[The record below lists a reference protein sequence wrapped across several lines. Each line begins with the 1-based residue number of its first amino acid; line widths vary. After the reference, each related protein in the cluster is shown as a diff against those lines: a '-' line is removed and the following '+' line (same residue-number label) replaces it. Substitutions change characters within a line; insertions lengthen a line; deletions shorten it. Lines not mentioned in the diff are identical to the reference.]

1 MEAKAVARRVRIAAS
16 KVRQVLP
23 LIRGKEVGE
32 ALMILRYTPKKG
44 ARVVEK
50 VLKSAVANA
59 EHNYGL
65 DVDKL
70 VVVRAS
76 ADQGSYMKRFRPV
89 SMGRAHAYRHHTSHI
104 TVVVAER

>member
-1 MEAKAVARRVRIAAS
+1 MEAKAVAKRVRIAAS

-23 LIRGKEVGE
+23 LIRGREVGE
-32 ALMILRYTPKKG
+32 ALMILKYTPKKG

-65 DVDKL
+65 DVDEL